1 MAMTPK
7 EQLDIIAAYVAGET
21 IQYRWIDSEG
31 WLDAPRT
38 GYIFNFQQITYRI
51 KPKPLELWVN
61 VYDTGWLHAFNHQAD
76 AARQSFGQNVLRTVK
91 FREVLDG
98 DNL

>member
-51 KPKPLELWVN
+51 KPKPLELWIN
-61 VYDTGWLHAFNHQAD
+61 VYNQGFTAHLSKALAD
-76 AARQSFGQNVLRTVK
+76 FSATSIVRTVHM
-91 FREVLDG
+91 REVLG
-98 DNL
+98 D